1 MAFSCS
7 EQYLLSSVIVTLHKI
22 NKRDI
27 YKAESVESRDK
38 HGRKKI
44 LIVTFFYTSA
54 LIPTAVGI

>member
-22 NKRDI
+22 NKTDI

-38 HGRKKI
+38 HGRKDTNCN
-44 LIVTFFYTSA
+44 LFYTSA
-54 LIPTAVGI
+54 LISTTVSI